1 MHKLISFKCY
11 LSLIWHLY
19 SRNWRQKKK
28 GGKKKIKVFEL
39 ILLRWKRKNLQEN
52 RGAEFSLKCGTSF
65 LS

>member
-1 MHKLISFKCY
+1 MLFISYMASIFKE
-11 LSLIWHLY
+11 LEAKK
-19 SRNWRQKKK
+19 KKK

-52 RGAEFSLKCGTSF
+52 RGADFSLKCGTSF

>member
-1 MHKLISFKCY
+1 MASIFKE
-11 LSLIWHLY
+11 LEAKK
-19 SRNWRQKKK
+19 KKK

-52 RGAEFSLKCGTSF
+52 RGADFSLKCGTSF